1 MSSAESFIAR
11 SQRRSRRAAQLLL
24 AIAVGLV
31 AAAAISL
38 VAGSLRS
45 SSVVD
50 RFFAAAPRYDVRVFA
65 QSSDLTPEIASTLPG
80 VVRADPTPYIAFVS
94 RGLDGRN
101 LLINSTTVDFSQ
113 TDPTLRLLR
122 GRLPGAD
129 PFEVVV
135 NEAVVSQFGLGLGDR
150 LPVATFAGDQ
160 FDEIRRGVYS
170 PRGPHYD
177 FMIVGVVRTPDDIA
191 IDEARSPRPGATT
204 STNAMIVPV
213 EFWTAHRAE
222 SIDFGSS
229 FNVRLADGPAGIET
243 FLSAVK
249 KFAGGGNVLS
259 DPWSESDKKSAFK
272 TPVDLETAA
281 LVSVG
286 VGAAIGALGLILLL
300 VRLDH
305 YELEQESDVL
315 RSMGLTSAGLSRIA
329 VLRTL
334 PSALIAGV
342 VAVVVSVLMSARFPI
357 GLGRQ
362 LELRPG
368 VEVNLAVVATGAVLT
383 VALPLLV
390 SALLAWRSNKVR
402 ANDGMRPP
410 SRILSSTRL
419 PLHAMLGTRLA
430 FGGNSR
436 RQRVASVAGMGAS
449 VVATAAALAVSMWII
464 GTQRL
469 YDEPSSRGWAW
480 DVAIG
485 NVNFA
490 IDPATVQAIGHS
502 PLVNR
507 ASAVSYGQ
515 ATLNGR
521 STEVLAFD
529 LAGTAPPDIVR
540 GRLPAS
546 PTEAALGAGLMRS
559 LHLDLGSTVTLSLES
574 SEFTYDNTTQTTP
587 VRMTVVGESISPVF
601 GESDVADVGLVSLDA
616 IGMGGGDPTPRI
628 VLTDV
633 VGPDRAASVGQ
644 LIAQY
649 SEEVHTDVIP
659 ARIVN
664 LRRVRAVPLAGVALA
679 AAIGV
684 VALIATVFAAG
695 RSNRRM
701 LVVLSALGLE
711 RSGARRALGWQ
722 GLLGSACV
730 LVLAIPVGLM
740 TDVTWWRRVRNDLG
754 VTAGVPI
761 AVPVLMAAAAI
772 LMTAGVVA
780 AFGAAVAT
788 RRTTVAAALRTEDE

>member
-1 MSSAESFIAR
+1 MF
-11 SQRRSRRAAQLLL
+11 
-24 AIAVGLV
+24 AIAVGVV

-38 VAGSLRS
+38 VAGALRS

-50 RFFAAAPRYDVRVFA
+50 RFFASAPRYDLSVFS
-65 QSSDLTPEIASTLPG
+65 QSSELRPEVASALPG
-80 VVRADPTPYIAFVS
+80 VVRADPSPYIAFVS

-101 LLINSTTVDFSQ
+101 LLINSTTLDVTQ
-113 TDPTLRLLR
+113 ADPTVRLLR
-122 GRLPGAD
+122 GRLPGD
-129 PFEVVV
+129 DSFEVVV
-135 NEAVVSQFGLGLGDR
+135 NEAVVSQFGLDVGDR
-150 LPVATFAGDQ
+150 IPVATFAQDQ
-160 FDEIRRGVYS
+160 FDELRRGVYT

-177 FMIVGVVRTPDDIA
+177 FSIVGIVRTPDDIA

-204 STNAMIVPV
+204 SKNSMMVPV
-213 EFWTAHRAE
+213 EFWTAHR
-222 SIDFGSS
+222 SQFIDFGSS
-229 FNVRLADGPAGIET
+229 FNVRLADGPAGIDS
-243 FLSAVK
+243 FLAAVK
-249 KFAGGGNVLS
+249 KFAAGGNVLS
-259 DPWSESDKKSAFK
+259 DPWNESARKAAFK
-272 TPVDLETAA
+272 SPVDLETAA
-281 LVSVG
+281 LMSVG

-300 VRLDH
+300 LRLDH
-305 YELEQESDVL
+305 YGLEQENNVL

-334 PSALIAGV
+334 PSALTAAVI
-342 VAVVVSVLMSARFPI
+342 AVVVSVVMSARFPV

-362 LELRPG
+362 LELHTG
-368 VEVNLAVVATGAVLT
+368 VEVNFAIVATGAVLT
-383 VALPLLV
+383 AMLPLLV
-390 SALLAWRSNKVR
+390 SALLAWRSNRVR
-402 ANDGMRPP
+402 ASDGMRPP
-410 SRILSSTRL
+410 SRILSSSRL
-419 PLHAMLGTRLA
+419 PLHPMLGTRLA
-430 FGGNSR
+430 FGGNTR
-436 RQRVASVAGMGAS
+436 RRRASSVVGMGAS
-449 VVATAAALAVSMWII
+449 VVAIAAAIAVSMWII

-490 IDPATVQAIGHS
+490 MDSATAQAIKDS
-502 PLVNR
+502 PFVNR
-507 ASAVSYGQ
+507 ATAVSYGQ

-529 LAGTAPPDIVR
+529 LAGTAPPEIAR

-546 PTEAALGAGLMRS
+546 PSEAALGAGLMRS
-559 LHLDLGSTVTLSLES
+559 LHLDLGSTVTLSLDG
-574 SEFTYDNTTQTTP
+574 SEFTDENTTQTTP
-587 VRMTVVGESISPVF
+587 VKMTVVGESISPVF

-616 IGMGGGDPTPRI
+616 IGMAGGDPSPRI
-628 VLTDV
+628 VLADV
-633 VGPDRAASVGQ
+633 VGSDRAASVRQ
-644 LIAQY
+644 LIARH

-664 LRRVRAVPLAGVALA
+664 LRRVRAVPLAGIALA

-711 RSGARRALGWQ
+711 RSGTRRALGWQ
-722 GLLGSACV
+722 GLLVAACV
-730 LVLAIPVGLM
+730 LVLALPVGLM
-740 TDVTWWRRVRNDLG
+740 TDVTWWRRVRYDLG

-761 AVPVLMAAAAI
+761 VVPVLVASAAI
-772 LMTAGVVA
+772 LVTAGVVA

-788 RRTTVAAALRTEDE
+788 RRTTVAAALRTDDE